1 MSNNIDKLKQYIKQM
16 EQEKFEAECTAGQ
29 RQLDID
35 AASSE
40 LERLEQNALVVQ
52 RKQMLNYQENNYEH
66 LIP

>member
-1 MSNNIDKLKQYIKQM
+1 MKNQINNLKKYIKQM

-35 AASSE
+35 AASYE
-40 LERLEQNALVVQ
+40 LKTLEQNALVVQ
-52 RKQMLNYQENNYEH
+52 RKQMLNYPENNYEH

>member
-1 MSNNIDKLKQYIKQM
+1 M

-35 AASSE
+35 AASYE
-40 LERLEQNALVVQ
+40 LKTLEQNALVVE
-52 RKQMLNYQENNYEH
+52 RKQMLNYPENNYEH